1 MFQTLPR
8 ALPPR
13 RAQGPGRQSAV
24 SSHHGLGRSGLSIR
38 AQDPTAD
45 PTGPAPMP
53 PIRGGG
59 VPPRARVLLTAAP
72 PPPAVPTLSGLPCC
86 ACRKVPVRKQ
96 PCSTRLLSPPRSPP
110 RPPSPPTP
118 PSATS
123 RTPRGRPCASARHP
137 TLTPTPARALPP
149 PAQSHQ
155 RVIILSHPLTRPQT
169 PHACRPQQEE
179 VQEDLQGRR
188 RRERAPLA
196 LQGDAVARC

>member
-8 ALPPR
+8 ALPPPG
-13 RAQGPGRQSAV
+13 AQGPGGLAPKRRELTPR
-24 SSHHGLGRSGLSIR
+24 LGRSGLSIR
-38 AQDPTAD
+38 AQHPTAH

-86 ACRKVPVRKQ
+86 ACRKEPVRKQ

-149 PAQSHQ
+149 LNPKSSASNHPVSLVDPPPNSTRLPPAARRSS
-155 RVIILSHPLTRPQT
+155 RRPT
-169 PHACRPQQEE
+169 
-179 VQEDLQGRR
+179 
-188 RRERAPLA
+188 RAPTTRTRA
-196 LQGDAVARC
+196 TRSSR